1 MLWAMSIWLDT
12 GSYTKWP
19 LEDPSKSPDRGPG
32 EQPPGNDIIYIYK
45 MALKDPR
52 ETRGRGPGDREPPL
66 GKYCIKYYIYK
77 MALNRALRDPS
88 PGDPW
93 ECGLNF
99 DTPPPLR
106 EGRKLRVAST
116 RSMDMWHA

>member
-1 MLWAMSIWLDT
+1 
-12 GSYTKWP
+12 
-19 LEDPSKSPDRGPG
+19 
-32 EQPPGNDIIYIYK
+32 

-77 MALNRALRDPS
+77 MALKRALGDPS

-99 DTPPPLR
+99 DTPPLY
-106 EGRKLRVAST
+106 GRDESFVSPARDQWICGIPRLSDGFV
-116 RSMDMWHA
+116 